1 MNKDGQKVDLK
12 QLKENES
19 CIKGHQKGKLGT
31 SIEACLVGDSSQRVA
46 KAEAKTLKDDAKLC
60 APLNPAPSFGYTG
73 AAAVNGAAV
82 AGPIDLIHAIFGD
95 PVDAAPVLTTAVNKD
110 TAKCQNEL
118 LKRANKL
125 EDAVLKELVKAKKS
139 AIKEPAVNSAA
150 ALETALGAVLSSNK
164 KITKSQ
170 DQLMSKVDKTCASLQ
185 ALPSTVFPGACAA
198 PTLAEVED
206 CTIAAARCVACL
218 KMNAFDGL
226 NLNCDQADNLAA
238 DMSCPVTAEPTP
250 TVTPGATPTPAPSP
264 TWVPSPTPGGA
275 TPTPT
280 PGGATPTRHA
290 PGCDA
295 DAPGSDT
302 DAPGADTHAR
312 TGIGDH
318 RLQQPRSGWHQLRA
332 DRLTLR

>member
-60 APLNPAPSFGYTG
+60 VPLNPAPSFGYAG
-73 AAAVNGAAV
+73 AAAVNQAAV
-82 AGPIDLIHAIFGD
+82 DGPIDLIHAIFGD
-95 PVDAAPVLTTAVNKD
+95 PVDGAVLTTAVNKD

-170 DQLMSKVDKTCASLQ
+170 DQLMSKVDKTCAPLQ
-185 ALPSTVFPGACAA
+185 SLPSTVFPGACAA
-198 PTLAEVED
+198 PTLAEVEA

-238 DMSCPVTAEPTP
+238 DMSCPVQAAPMPTP
-250 TVTPGATPTPAPSP
+250 TP
-264 TWVPSPTPGGA
+264 VPA

-280 PGGATPTRHA
+280 PPAATPTPPA
-290 PGCDA
+290 ATPTPPA
-295 DAPGSDT
+295 ATPT
-302 DAPGADTHAR
+302 PPAATPTP
-312 TGIGDH
+312 T
-318 RLQQPRSGWHQLRA
+318 PVP
-332 DRLTLR
+332 